1 MNGKR
6 LQFAANPGVVGKV
19 RDAVRRLAAD
29 LGAAESVGDQLALVA
44 DELINNAIEHGAVY
58 RRRGEALALEVAAA
72 AGRLRVEFVDPE
84 MPGELVA
91 RLAAHVAEATG
102 GLPALVG
109 VRGGGV
115 FLGGGVLPVLR
126 VVTAGAAGGLGVV
139 GHGATGGR

>member
-6 LQFAANPGVVGKV
+6 LQFAASPGVVGKV

-29 LGAAESVGDQLALVA
+29 LGAAESVGEQLALVA
-44 DELINNAIEHGAVY
+44 DELINNAIEHGSVY

-72 AGRLRVEFVDPE
+72 AAGRLRIEFVDPE

-102 GLPALVG
+102 GLPALDSERGRGLFLLTVFLQDLRVEAAG
-109 VRGGGV
+109 VGGG
-115 FLGGGVLPVLR
+115 LR
-126 VVTAGAAGGLGVV
+126 IV
-139 GHGATGGR
+139 GHVATS

>member
-44 DELINNAIEHGAVY
+44 DELINNAIEHGSVY
-58 RRRGEALALEVAAA
+58 RRRGEALALEVAAAA

-102 GLPALVG
+102 GLPALDSE
-109 VRGGGV
+109 RGRGLFLLTV
-115 FLGGGVLPVLR
+115 FLQDLR
-126 VVTAGAAGGLGVV
+126 VEAAGAAGGLRIV
-139 GHGATGGR
+139 GHVATS

>member
-6 LQFAANPGVVGKV
+6 LQFAASPGVVGKV

-29 LGAAESVGDQLALVA
+29 LGAAESVGEQLALVA
-44 DELINNAIEHGAVY
+44 DELINNAIEHGSVY
-58 RRRGEALALEVAAA
+58 RRRGEALALEVAAAA

-102 GLPALVG
+102 GLPALDSERGRGLFLLTVFLQDLRVEAAG
-109 VRGGGV
+109 VGGG
-115 FLGGGVLPVLR
+115 LR
-126 VVTAGAAGGLGVV
+126 IV
-139 GHGATGGR
+139 GHVTTS

>member
-6 LQFAANPGVVGKV
+6 LQFAASPGVVGKV

-58 RRRGEALALEVAAA
+58 RRGGESLALEVAVAA

-102 GLPALVG
+102 GLPALDSE
-109 VRGGGV
+109 RGRGLFLLTV
-115 FLGGGVLPVLR
+115 FLQDLR
-126 VVTAGAAGGLGVV
+126 VEAAGAAGGLRIV
-139 GHGATGGR
+139 GHVATS

>member
-6 LQFAANPGVVGKV
+6 LQFAASPGVVGKV

-29 LGAAESVGDQLALVA
+29 LGAAESVGEQLALVA
-44 DELINNAIEHGAVY
+44 DELINNAIEHGSVY

-72 AGRLRVEFVDPE
+72 AAGRLRIEFVDPE

-102 GLPALVG
+102 GLPALDSE
-109 VRGGGV
+109 RGRGLFLLTV
-115 FLGGGVLPVLR
+115 FLQDLR
-126 VVTAGAAGGLGVV
+126 VEALGVAGGLRIV
-139 GHGATGGR
+139 GHVATS

>member
-6 LQFAANPGVVGKV
+6 LQFAASPGVVGKV

-29 LGAAESVGDQLALVA
+29 LGAAESVGEQLALVA
-44 DELINNAIEHGAVY
+44 DELINNAIEHGSVY

-72 AGRLRVEFVDPE
+72 AAGRLRIEFVDPE

-102 GLPALVG
+102 GLPALDSE
-109 VRGGGV
+109 RGRGLFLLTV
-115 FLGGGVLPVLR
+115 FLQDLR
-126 VVTAGAAGGLGVV
+126 VEAAGAAGGLRIV
-139 GHGATGGR
+139 GHVATL

>member
-6 LQFAANPGVVGKV
+6 LQFSASPGVVGKV

-44 DELINNAIEHGAVY
+44 DELINNSIEHGAVY
-58 RRRGEALALEVAAA
+58 RRRGESLAIEVAAA

-102 GLPALVG
+102 GLPALDSERGRGLFLLTVFLQDLRVEAVG
-109 VRGGGV
+109 V
-115 FLGGGVLPVLR
+115 
-126 VVTAGAAGGLGVV
+126 AGGLRIV
-139 GHGATGGR
+139 GHVATS

>member
-6 LQFAANPGVVGKV
+6 LQFAASPGVVGKV

-29 LGAAESVGDQLALVA
+29 LGAADSVGDQLALVA

-58 RRRGEALALEVAAA
+58 RRRGESLALEVAAAA

-102 GLPALVG
+102 GLPALDSE
-109 VRGGGV
+109 RGRGLFLLTV
-115 FLGGGVLPVLR
+115 FLQDLR
-126 VVTAGAAGGLGVV
+126 VEPAGLAGGLRIV
-139 GHGATGGR
+139 GHVAAS

>member
-6 LQFAANPGVVGKV
+6 LQFAASPVVVGKV

-29 LGAAESVGDQLALVA
+29 LGAAASVGDQLALVA

-58 RRRGEALALEVAAA
+58 RRRGESLALEVAVAA

-91 RLAAHVAEATG
+91 RLAAHVAEVTG
-102 GLPALVG
+102 GLPALDSERGRGLFLLTVFLQDLRVEAAG
-109 VRGGGV
+109 VGGG
-115 FLGGGVLPVLR
+115 LR
-126 VVTAGAAGGLGVV
+126 IV
-139 GHGATGGR
+139 GHVATS

>member
-102 GLPALVG
+102 GLPALDSE
-109 VRGGGV
+109 RGRGLFLLTV
-115 FLGGGVLPVLR
+115 FLQDLR
-126 VVTAGAAGGLGVV
+126 VETAGAAGGLRIV
-139 GHGATGGR
+139 GHVATS

>member
-6 LQFAANPGVVGKV
+6 LQFAASPTVVGKV

-58 RRRGEALALEVAAA
+58 RRRGESLALEVAAAA

-102 GLPALVG
+102 GLPALDSE
-109 VRGGGV
+109 RGRGLFLLTV
-115 FLGGGVLPVLR
+115 FLQDLR
-126 VVTAGAAGGLGVV
+126 VEAAGDAGGLRIV
-139 GHGATGGR
+139 GHVATS

>member
-6 LQFAANPGVVGKV
+6 LQFAASPGVVGKV

-29 LGAAESVGDQLALVA
+29 LGAAESVGEQLALVA
-44 DELINNAIEHGAVY
+44 DELINNAIEHGSVY

-72 AGRLRVEFVDPE
+72 AAGRLRIEFVDPE

-102 GLPALVG
+102 GLPALDSE
-109 VRGGGV
+109 RGRGLFLLTV
-115 FLGGGVLPVLR
+115 FLQDLR
-126 VVTAGAAGGLGVV
+126 VEAAGAAGGLRIV
-139 GHGATGGR
+139 GHVATS

>member
-6 LQFAANPGVVGKV
+6 LQFAASPGVVGKV

-29 LGAAESVGDQLALVA
+29 LGAAESVGEQLALVA

-58 RRRGEALALEVAAA
+58 RRRGEALALEVAAAA

-102 GLPALVG
+102 GLPALDSE
-109 VRGGGV
+109 RGRGLFLLTV
-115 FLGGGVLPVLR
+115 FLQDLR
-126 VVTAGAAGGLGVV
+126 VEAAGVAGGLRIV
-139 GHGATGGR
+139 GHVATS

>member
-6 LQFAANPGVVGKV
+6 LQFAASPGVVGKV

-29 LGAAESVGDQLALVA
+29 LGAAESVGEQLALVA
-44 DELINNAIEHGAVY
+44 DELINNAIEHGSVY
-58 RRRGEALALEVAAA
+58 RRRGEALALEVAAAA

-102 GLPALVG
+102 GLPALDSE
-109 VRGGGV
+109 RGRGLFLLTV
-115 FLGGGVLPVLR
+115 FLQDLR
-126 VVTAGAAGGLGVV
+126 VEALGVAGGLRIV
-139 GHGATGGR
+139 GHVATS

>member
-6 LQFAANPGVVGKV
+6 LQFAASPGVVGKV

-58 RRRGEALALEVAAA
+58 RRRGESLALEVAAAA

-102 GLPALVG
+102 GLPALDSE
-109 VRGGGV
+109 RGRGLFLLTV
-115 FLGGGVLPVLR
+115 FLQDLR
-126 VVTAGAAGGLGVV
+126 VEPAGLAGGLRIV
-139 GHGATGGR
+139 GHVAAS

>member
-6 LQFAANPGVVGKV
+6 LQFAASPTVVGKV

-29 LGAAESVGDQLALVA
+29 LGAAESVGEQLALVA
-44 DELINNAIEHGAVY
+44 DELINNAIEHGSVY
-58 RRRGEALALEVAAA
+58 RRRGEALALEVAAAA

-102 GLPALVG
+102 GLPALDSE
-109 VRGGGV
+109 RGRGLFLLTV
-115 FLGGGVLPVLR
+115 FLQDLR
-126 VVTAGAAGGLGVV
+126 VEAAGVAGGLRIV
-139 GHGATGGR
+139 GHVATS

>member
-29 LGAAESVGDQLALVA
+29 LGAAESVGEQLALVA
-44 DELINNAIEHGAVY
+44 DELINNAIEHGSVY
-58 RRRGEALALEVAAA
+58 RRRGESLALEVAAA
-72 AGRLRVEFVDPE
+72 AAGRLRIEFVDPE

-102 GLPALVG
+102 GLPALDSERGRGLFLLTVFLQDLRVEAAG
-109 VRGGGV
+109 VGGG
-115 FLGGGVLPVLR
+115 LR
-126 VVTAGAAGGLGVV
+126 IV
-139 GHGATGGR
+139 GHVATS

>member
-6 LQFAANPGVVGKV
+6 LQFAASPGVVGKV

-29 LGAAESVGDQLALVA
+29 LGAAESVGEQLALVA
-44 DELINNAIEHGAVY
+44 DELINNAIEHGSVY
-58 RRRGEALALEVAAA
+58 RRRGESLALEVAAAA

-102 GLPALVG
+102 GLPALDSE
-109 VRGGGV
+109 RGRGLFLLTV
-115 FLGGGVLPVLR
+115 FLQDLR
-126 VVTAGAAGGLGVV
+126 VEAAGAAGGLRIV
-139 GHGATGGR
+139 GHVATS

>member
-44 DELINNAIEHGAVY
+44 DELINNAIEHGSVY
-58 RRRGEALALEVAAA
+58 RRRGEALALEVAAAA

-102 GLPALVG
+102 GLPALDSE
-109 VRGGGV
+109 RGRGLFLLTV
-115 FLGGGVLPVLR
+115 FLQDLR
-126 VVTAGAAGGLGVV
+126 VEAAGVAGGLRIV
-139 GHGATGGR
+139 GHVATS

>member
-44 DELINNAIEHGAVY
+44 DELINNAIEHGSVY
-58 RRRGEALALEVAAA
+58 RRRGEALALEVAAAA

-102 GLPALVG
+102 GLPALDSE
-109 VRGGGV
+109 RGRGLFLLTV
-115 FLGGGVLPVLR
+115 FLQDLR
-126 VVTAGAAGGLGVV
+126 VETAGAAGGLRIV
-139 GHGATGGR
+139 GHVATS

>member
-58 RRRGEALALEVAAA
+58 RRRGAALALEVAAA

-102 GLPALVG
+102 GLPALDSE
-109 VRGGGV
+109 RGRGLFLLTV
-115 FLGGGVLPVLR
+115 FLQDLR
-126 VVTAGAAGGLGVV
+126 VETAGAAGGLRIV
-139 GHGATGGR
+139 GHVATS

>member
-102 GLPALVG
+102 GLPALDSE
-109 VRGGGV
+109 RGRGLFLLTV
-115 FLGGGVLPVLR
+115 FLQDLR
-126 VVTAGAAGGLGVV
+126 VEPAGLAGGLRIV
-139 GHGATGGR
+139 GHVAAS

>member
-6 LQFAANPGVVGKV
+6 LQFAASPGVVGKV

-29 LGAAESVGDQLALVA
+29 LGAAESVGEQLALVA
-44 DELINNAIEHGAVY
+44 DELINNAIEHGSVY
-58 RRRGEALALEVAAA
+58 RRRGEALALEVAAAA

-102 GLPALVG
+102 GLPALDSE
-109 VRGGGV
+109 RGRGLFLLTV
-115 FLGGGVLPVLR
+115 FLQDLR
-126 VVTAGAAGGLGVV
+126 VEAAGAAGGLRIV
-139 GHGATGGR
+139 GHVATS

>member
-6 LQFAANPGVVGKV
+6 LQFAASPGVVGKV

-44 DELINNAIEHGAVY
+44 DELINNAIEHGSVY
-58 RRRGEALALEVAAA
+58 RRRGESLALEVAAA
-72 AGRLRVEFVDPE
+72 AAGRLRIEFVDPE

-102 GLPALVG
+102 GLPALDSE
-109 VRGGGV
+109 RGRGLFLLTV
-115 FLGGGVLPVLR
+115 FLQDLR
-126 VVTAGAAGGLGVV
+126 VEAAGAAGGLRIV
-139 GHGATGGR
+139 GHVATS

>member
-6 LQFAANPGVVGKV
+6 LQFAASPGVVGKV

-29 LGAAESVGDQLALVA
+29 LGAAESVGEQLALVA
-44 DELINNAIEHGAVY
+44 DELINNAIEHGSVY
-58 RRRGEALALEVAAA
+58 RRRGEALALEVAAAA

-102 GLPALVG
+102 GLPALDSERGRGLFLLTVFLQDLRVEAAG
-109 VRGGGV
+109 VGGG
-115 FLGGGVLPVLR
+115 LR
-126 VVTAGAAGGLGVV
+126 IV
-139 GHGATGGR
+139 GHVATS

>member
-1 MNGKR
+1 MSGKR
-6 LQFAANPGVVGKV
+6 LQFAASPGVVGKV

-44 DELINNAIEHGAVY
+44 DELINNAIEHGSVY
-58 RRRGEALALEVAAA
+58 RRRGEALAHEVAAAA

-102 GLPALVG
+102 GLPALDSE
-109 VRGGGV
+109 RGRGLFLLTV
-115 FLGGGVLPVLR
+115 FLQDLR
-126 VVTAGAAGGLGVV
+126 VEALGVAGGLRIV
-139 GHGATGGR
+139 GHVATS

>member
-6 LQFAANPGVVGKV
+6 LQFAASPGVVGKV

-58 RRRGEALALEVAAA
+58 RRRGESLALEVAAA
-72 AGRLRVEFVDPE
+72 AAGRLRIEFVDPE

-102 GLPALVG
+102 GLPALDSE
-109 VRGGGV
+109 RGRGLFLLTV
-115 FLGGGVLPVLR
+115 FLQDLR
-126 VVTAGAAGGLGVV
+126 VEAAGAAGGLRIV
-139 GHGATGGR
+139 GHVATS